1 MEIKNNLSSWF
12 LFANDANCG
21 DFTLLFCRGRL
32 RIVQSYKRH
41 VLVFGLLIGSY
52 FFPFLLRPR
61 YRGLLK
67 VATVEPPEL

>member
-1 MEIKNNLSSWF
+1 MEIENNLPSWF
-12 LFANDANCG
+12 PFANDANCG

-41 VLVFGLLIGSY
+41 VLAFVLLIGSY